1 MTKNLILDFGRVL
14 VGFDPYILYNRFFGD
29 TAKASWFIR
38 NVITE
43 DWVRR
48 LDIGQPFD
56 ECVRELQSCYPEYQ
70 EAIALYDTC
79 YQEMVTGEIPGMYNL
94 IRGYKAQGLK
104 VYGLTNWS
112 HKVYDVIRQYPVF
125 ALMDGMV
132 ISSEVHLL
140 KPDVAIY
147 QCLLDKYALK
157 TEECVFVDDRAEN
170 VDSACRIGMEGVV
183 FKAPEQLNIELSKII

>member
-1 MTKNLILDFGRVL
+1 MMRNLIFDYGRVL
-14 VGFDPYILYNRFFGD
+14 VGFDPYRLYYRYFGD
-29 TAKASWFIR
+29 KEKASWFVE

-56 ECVRELQSCYPEYQ
+56 ECVSELQLRYPEYQ

-79 YQEMVTGEIPGMYNL
+79 YQEMVTGEISGMYDL
-94 IRGYKAQGLK
+94 IHRNKAKGMK

-112 HKVYDVIRQYPVF
+112 YKVYDVIRRYPVF
-125 ALMDGMV
+125 VMMDGMV
-132 ISSEVHLL
+132 ISSEVHQL

-147 QCLLDKYALK
+147 QCLTEKYAL
-157 TEECVFVDDRAEN
+157 TADECVFVDDRVEN
-170 VDSACRIGMEGVV
+170 VEAARRIGMKGVI
-183 FKAPEQLNIELSKII
+183 FKDSEQLNIELSRII